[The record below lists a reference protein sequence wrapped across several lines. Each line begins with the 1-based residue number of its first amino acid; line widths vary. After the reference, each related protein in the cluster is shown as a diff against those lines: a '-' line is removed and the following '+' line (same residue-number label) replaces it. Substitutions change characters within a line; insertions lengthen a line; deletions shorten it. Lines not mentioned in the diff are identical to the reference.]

1 MRNRLRA
8 GRAALALAAVALAV
22 LGGVVPARAI
32 GALQINNLSSL
43 GTQGEIRARSVFQDG
58 TGATRLQ
65 TGVPADPRTNPN
77 RTIGDAVAAAPFNTG
92 GPRFLGNNPFAGDG
106 HTHYHA
112 GDTKL
117 LLNDVTGFALGDTIL
132 VGSPNCNFAFRSL
145 NCKSSVPFA
154 NEQPYGQVV
163 HVVGGAIGQVGPG
176 LLEISPGLTGAP
188 QCEIDYGFGPCAM
201 IEGVQVAKTPTVYQ
215 GQQLR
220 IDIGHAALVNGS
232 PNPVAVTA
240 DFVPPQGSNDPSYP
254 RRPLTLNRDTAAT
267 SAILSNTCPCGSGFF
282 SFYVPKEIFVTQTI
296 GNTFNVDLG
305 HTWYQIIVTARDTV
319 TGDIRADGVLRL
331 KPNAV
336 AITEFA
342 PDRDPIEVTS
352 AVNLRGRLRD
362 NTSAAALTRLPVE
375 DVIVDVVLTKPSG
388 MQSVYQTTSCV
399 DTDPGPADRCG
410 SDPFGAPGQNGH
422 GAFQI
427 RVGGLQGLFVGI
439 PGIGQSTL
447 NCSGQV
453 ILSQP
458 STYPR
463 LLNVP
468 GCALAPVLSTTD
480 TLEPGTYDV
489 LATLR
494 GFAPPVARA
503 TTFDVVL
510 F

>member
-1 MRNRLRA
+1 MRNRFRA
-8 GRAALALAAVALAV
+8 VRTALALAAVALAI
-22 LGGVVPARAI
+22 LGDVVPARAI
-32 GALQINNLSSL
+32 GALQLNNLSSL
-43 GTQGEIRARSVFQDG
+43 GTQGLIRARSIFQDG
-58 TGATRLQ
+58 TGASVLQ
-65 TGVPADPRTNPN
+65 TGVPTDSRTNPN
-77 RTIGDAVAAAPFNTG
+77 RTIGDAVAVAPFNTP

-106 HTHYHA
+106 HTHYH
-112 GDTKL
+112 GSDTRL

-145 NCKSSVPFA
+145 NCKTSFPAA

-163 HVVGGAIGQVGPG
+163 HVVGGDIGQVGPG
-176 LLEISPGLTGAP
+176 ILDVTPLTNNP
-188 QCEIDYGFGPCAM
+188 QCTLDYGFGACA
-201 IEGVQVAKTPTVYQ
+201 IVEGVQVAKTPTVYQ

-220 IDIGHAALVNGS
+220 IDIAHADLLNGGL
-232 PNPVAVTA
+232 NPVAVTA
-240 DFVPPQGSNDPSYP
+240 DFIPPQGSNDPSYP
-254 RRPLTLNRDTAAT
+254 RRPLTLNRETTAT
-267 SAILSNTCPCGSGFF
+267 SAIVSNTCPCGSGFF

-296 GNTFNVDLG
+296 GNTFSVDLG

-319 TGDIRADGVLRL
+319 TGAVQSDGVLRL
-331 KPNAV
+331 KPNPV
-336 AITEFA
+336 AITEFS
-342 PDRDPIEVTS
+342 PDRDPIEVTT

-362 NTSAAALTRLPVE
+362 NSSAAGLTRLPVE
-375 DVIVDVVLTKPSG
+375 DVIVDVVITKPSG
-388 MQSVYQTTSCV
+388 VQSTYQTTSCV

-410 SDPFGAPGQNGH
+410 SDPFGSQPHGH

-453 ILSQP
+453 ILSNP

-463 LLNVP
+463 ILNVP
-468 GCALAPVLSTTD
+468 GCALAPILSTLD
-480 TLEPGTYDV
+480 TLEPGTYDA

-494 GFAPPVARA
+494 GFNPPVARS

>member
-1 MRNRLRA
+1 MKNRLRSI
-8 GRAALALAAVALAV
+8 RAALALSAVAITV
-22 LGGVVPARAI
+22 LGGVLPAHAI
-32 GALQINNLSSL
+32 GALTHNNLSFL
-43 GTQGEIRARSVFQDG
+43 GTQGEIRARSIFQDG
-58 TGATRLQ
+58 TGASVLQ
-65 TGVPADPRTNPN
+65 TGVPTDSRTNPN
-77 RTIGDAVAAAPFNTG
+77 RTVGDAVAAAPFNTG
-92 GPRFLGNNPFAGDG
+92 GPRFLGNNPFSGDG

-163 HVVGGAIGQVGPG
+163 HVVGGDIGQVGPG
-176 LLEISPGLTGAP
+176 ILETTPLTGQP
-188 QCEIDYGFGPCAM
+188 QCATDYAFGPCAM

-232 PNPVAVTA
+232 ANPVAITA
-240 DFVPPQGSNDPSYP
+240 DFIPPQGSNDPSYP
-254 RRPLTLNRDTAAT
+254 RRPLTLNRDTTAT
-267 SAILSNTCPCGSGFF
+267 SAIISNTCPCGSGFF

-305 HTWYQIIVTARDTV
+305 HTWYQIIVTARNTV
-319 TGDIRADGVLRL
+319 TGAVVADGVLRI
-331 KPNAV
+331 KPNTV
-336 AITEFA
+336 AITAFA
-342 PDRDPIEVTS
+342 PDKDPIEVTE
-352 AVNLRGRLRD
+352 AVNLRGRLND
-362 NTSAAALTRLPVE
+362 NTSAAALALRPVE
-375 DVIVDVVLTKPSG
+375 DVIVDVVVTKPSG
-388 MQSVYQTTSCV
+388 VQSTYQTTSCV

-410 SDPFGAPGQNGH
+410 SDPFGTNPHGH

-427 RVGGLQGLFVGI
+427 RVGGLQGLFLGI

-453 ILSQP
+453 ILANP
-458 STYPR
+458 ATYSR

-468 GCALAPVLSTTD
+468 GCALAPVLSAID
-480 TLEPGTYDV
+480 TLEPGTYDA

-494 GFAPPVARA
+494 GFNPPVARA